1 VPAELDT
8 RRVLPTPGELTAKN
22 SVKNSLRPT
31 EYKIEMN

>member
-1 VPAELDT
+1 VAGELDT

-22 SVKNSLRPT
+22 SLRPT